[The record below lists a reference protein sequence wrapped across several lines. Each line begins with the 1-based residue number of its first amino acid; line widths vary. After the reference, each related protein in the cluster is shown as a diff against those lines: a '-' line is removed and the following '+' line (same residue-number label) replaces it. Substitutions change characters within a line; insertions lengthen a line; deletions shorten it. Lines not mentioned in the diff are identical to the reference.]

1 MASSAG
7 DGVEDRLLRV
17 CEQLQIPK
25 ETLQITQVR
34 LGQLRNKPEIDDENI
49 DDFLAAALVLSARED
64 GLPVDEDTVASA
76 WSELLDDREITITE
90 QQLDTASVYL
100 DVDEVPPKPQAL
112 ADRLGLA
119 VEMPDSLVD
128 VAHRILLDA
137 FELNP
142 EVIANGRSPGATA
155 GGALSLA
162 ALVNGHDAE
171 DVQNVL
177 SGASKTSRVA
187 IENRAEALKRLLG
200 DRLQDERYQMNA
212 ETEGEV
218 AQPVETATATD
229 GAGEAEEQ
237 SASEPDEVGEPET
250 PSGPTGGDTDDET
263 PATPTPEDTDSESET
278 PETEAEPEV
287 TVQAVEDEI
296 DALVE
301 ELGVDAPT
309 RLLAR
314 GMVGDAVG
322 EVDVSNAT
330 ELAGA
335 TLVAGLRLNE
345 ADTDAGDVAA
355 RRPVEARAVVQTL
368 GALDEAIDADIPSP
382 SPEEIVA
389 DLVAELD
396 LSDAVAEESR
406 RTLERY
412 AADEPDSDY
421 TAAELA
427 AGSVVF
433 AATVN
438 GTQVDVE
445 RLGAISGATP
455 AFVTDAMNDIVVSL
469 CLGLVAGE
477 IDYEEC
483 SWTTDLLESELSPDL
498 GDSRTGRAIAVAKT
512 YTAGREGRHV
522 DDATLDAVLGT
533 E

>member
-1 MASSAG
+1 M
-7 DGVEDRLLRV
+7 LRV

-34 LGQLRNKPEIDDENI
+34 LGQLRNKPEIDEGNV

-64 GLPVDEDTVASA
+64 GLPVDEETVASA

-200 DRLQDERYQMNA
+200 DRLQDERYQMSA
-212 ETEGEV
+212 ETEGQV
-218 AQPVETATATD
+218 AKPPEAATATD

-237 SASEPDEVGEPET
+237 SASESDETTPGDADGETPSEPTPEDADGEPET
-250 PSGPTGGDTDDET
+250 
-263 PATPTPEDTDSESET
+263 AV
-278 PETEAEPEV
+278 TEEEPDV

-301 ELGVDAPT
+301 ELDVDAPT

-382 SPEEIVA
+382 SPAEVVS
-389 DLVAELD
+389 DLVAELE

-412 AADEPDSDY
+412 AADEPDGDY
-421 TAAELA
+421 TAPELA

-445 RLGAISGATP
+445 QLGAISGATP

>member
-1 MASSAG
+1 M
-7 DGVEDRLLRV
+7 LRV

-34 LGQLRNKPEIDDENI
+34 LGQLRNKPEIDEGNI

-64 GLPVDEDTVASA
+64 GLPVDEETVASA

-200 DRLQDERYQMNA
+200 DRLQDERYQMSA
-212 ETEGEV
+212 ETEGQV
-218 AQPVETATATD
+218 AQPAEAATATD

-237 SASEPDEVGEPET
+237 SAAEPDETTPGDADGET
-250 PSGPTGGDTDDET
+250 PSGPTPGDADGET
-263 PATPTPEDTDSESET
+263 PSGPTPGDAGDEPET
-278 PETEAEPEV
+278 AVTEAEPDV

-301 ELGVDAPT
+301 ELDVDAPT

-355 RRPVEARAVVQTL
+355 HRPVEARAVVQTL

-382 SPEEIVA
+382 SPAEIVS
-389 DLVAELD
+389 DLVAELE

-412 AADEPDSDY
+412 AADEPDGDY
-421 TAAELA
+421 TAPELA

-445 RLGAISGATP
+445 QLGAISGATP